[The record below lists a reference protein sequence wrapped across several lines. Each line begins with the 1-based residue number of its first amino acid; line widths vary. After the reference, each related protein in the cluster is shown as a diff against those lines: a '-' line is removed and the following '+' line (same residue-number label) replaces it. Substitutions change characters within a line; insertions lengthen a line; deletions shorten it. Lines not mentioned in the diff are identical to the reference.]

1 MMVLRKNIGCLG
13 LRKIMSIYYI
23 KLFKVLYKLNSF
35 TIYICLKKKK
45 EIGSPKKNG
54 HLFLSIFQNL
64 EDKFLFFKQK
74 VVLLE
79 NALNTKNIILA

>member
-1 MMVLRKNIGCLG
+1 
-13 LRKIMSIYYI
+13 MSIYYI

-35 TIYICLKKKK
+35 TIYICLKQEK

-54 HLFLSIFQNL
+54 HLFLSIFRNL

-74 VVLLE
+74 VVSLE
-79 NALNTKNIILA
+79 NALNTKNIILG